1 MRLRKLPFM
10 VFSAEFFLKGMLKE
24 KSLSCSVKY
33 CRIDWS
39 RSRALPARLGL
50 SVTNLKAFRM
60 QYFTISSL
68 VFRSRRNLRA
78 STTNTSRSRASS
90 PQRLAASCCT
100 RSSGSFECS
109 IR

>member
-1 MRLRKLPFM
+1 M
-10 VFSAEFFLKGMLKE
+10 KGMLKE
-24 KSLSCSVKY
+24 KSLSCSLKY
-33 CRIDWS
+33 WRMETS
-39 RSRALPARLGL
+39 RSRVLLDFLLL

-60 QYFTISSL
+60 QYLTISSL

-90 PQRLAASCCT
+90 PDSRPASSRT
-100 RSSGSFECS
+100 RSSGSFECA